1 MLRVVGTTTTLT
13 TAVRQVG
20 RFDRRA
26 VSWRGGLM
34 AAIPVVLALGIP
46 IAAGDPV
53 VGTVMGAGAM
63 LVGIAWR
70 AQGGR
75 PPLGVMSA
83 DALLMALAT
92 FVGCVSGSVVWV
104 HLIVLAVVSFA
115 GGMLSGVGNRG
126 GVVGNQAIIAAVVF
140 GRFPQDA
147 AQAAGLAGLVLAGG
161 AAQVL
166 FLAVVRWP
174 TPLGAQRSAT
184 AAAYRALATLAGAPG
199 RSSSLP
205 AAKVLDTARAGMSA
219 PALFGDSALT
229 ALRSLLEE
237 GFRLRVALTA
247 IRALSEHAEGHER
260 ARAAVA
266 AARQRTVVALD
277 LAARVISG
285 DSSRVGELTSE
296 IGRLSRELGA
306 DRQDGAFV
314 TDNPATAILER
325 RLAALAG
332 QLRAVA
338 VLAPTAAHSGGL
350 RSRRPHRA
358 IDRPLRQLRQ
368 DLWQLRADLN
378 WESPIGRHAVRVA
391 VVVPAAELI
400 ARQLPLSRG
409 YWMVVAA
416 AAVLRPEY
424 GATFTRGAERALGT
438 ALGAGLAGLIAAT
451 LHPTGG
457 ATIALVGLL
466 AWLAYSTFPASFAAG
481 FGFITALVVFLLNIV
496 NPDTLA
502 TAGARLLDTLIGGA
516 LGLLVYAAW
525 PTWSEGPARDA
536 VAELVGALRQY
547 LSEVLGAYTAGTRPP
562 TDEIRR
568 ISRRLR
574 LARVNAE
581 LTVARSLSEPT
592 SRQIDPERAQGA
604 LATIL
609 RMTQAAH
616 VLRLEAQEHD
626 PPPPSPGLADLSAPF
641 DAQLAA
647 AQEAL
652 RTGER
657 LPARSLPDL
666 RAVYEELEA
675 RDGAVTPELAAELDE
690 LVDAANGLATILA
703 ARPRSALGVE
713 RRKFRDRARQ
723 RVLREPGTGER

>member
-1 MLRVVGTTTTLT
+1 MATTSTLT
-13 TAVRQVG
+13 TAVRQAG

-34 AAIPVVLALGIP
+34 AAIPVVLTLGIP

-53 VGTVMGAGAM
+53 AGSAMGAGAM

-75 PPLGVMSA
+75 PPLGVMGA

-92 FVGCVSGSVVWV
+92 FAGCISGSVLWV
-104 HLIVLAVVSFA
+104 HLVVLAALSFG
-115 GGMLSGVGNRG
+115 GGMLTGVGNRG

-140 GRFPQDA
+140 GRFPQA
-147 AQAAGLAGLVLAGG
+147 AGQAAGLAGLVFAGG
-161 AAQVL
+161 TAQVL

-174 TPLGAQRSAT
+174 APLRAQRRDT
-184 AAAYRALATLAGAPG
+184 AAAYRALAALAGAPG
-199 RSSSLP
+199 RTSSMP
-205 AAKVLDTARAGMSA
+205 AANVLDTARAGMSA

-237 GFRLRVALTA
+237 GFRMRVALTA
-247 IRALSEHAEGHER
+247 IRALSEHVETHER

-266 AARQRTVVALD
+266 AARHRAVVALD
-277 LAARVISG
+277 LAARVING
-285 DSSRVGELTSE
+285 DSTRAGELTAE
-296 IGRLSRELGA
+296 IGRLSRELEDA
-306 DRQDGAFV
+306 RQDGAFV
-314 TDNPATAILER
+314 TDDPVTAILER

-338 VLAPTAAHSGGL
+338 VLAPAAASSGGL

-378 WESPIGRHAVRVA
+378 WESPIGRHAVRLA

-438 ALGAGLAGLIAAT
+438 TLGAGLAGLIAAT
-451 LHPTGG
+451 LHPSGG
-457 ATIALVGLL
+457 ATIALVGLM
-466 AWLAYSTFPASFAAG
+466 AWLAYSTFPASFTTG
-481 FGFITALVVFLLNIV
+481 FGFITALVVFLLNVV

-502 TAGARLLDTLIGGA
+502 TAGARLLDTLVGGA
-516 LGLLVYAAW
+516 LGLIVFALW
-525 PTWSEGPARDA
+525 PTWSEAPARDSLA
-536 VAELVGALRQY
+536 DLLGALRKY
-547 LSEVLGAYTAGTRPP
+547 LSDVLGAYTTGKRPP
-562 TDEIRR
+562 GDELRR
-568 ISRRLR
+568 TSRQLR

-581 LTVARSLSEPT
+581 SRVARSLSEPV
-592 SRQIDPERAQGA
+592 SRRVDPERAQGA

-609 RMTQAAH
+609 RLTQGAH
-616 VLRLEAQEHD
+616 VLRLEAQEHAL
-626 PPPPSPGLADLSAPF
+626 PAPSPELADFSASL
-641 DAQLAA
+641 DRLLAA
-647 AQEAL
+647 GQAAL
-652 RTGER
+652 RSGAR
-657 LPARSLPDL
+657 LPTRSLPDL
-666 RAVYEELEA
+666 RAEYEQLVA
-675 RDGAVTPELAAELDE
+675 RNGGVSPELLAELDE
-690 LVDAANGLATILA
+690 FVDAANGLVTIVA
-703 ARPRSALGVE
+703 ARPQ
-713 RRKFRDRARQ
+713 D
-723 RVLREPGTGER
+723 